1 MDAISDALNN
11 NQLVCIFPEGK
22 ITYSGE
28 MNKFKDGIEKIIQRN
43 PVPVTPLVLK
53 GLWGS
58 FFSRKDGQAMS
69 TRPKRFFSTIGIVAG
84 DTVAAEEV
92 TSTILFERV
101 KRLRGDAL

>member
-1 MDAISDALNN
+1 
-11 NQLVCIFPEGK
+11 
-22 ITYSGE
+22 
-28 MNKFKDGIEKIIQRN
+28 
-43 PVPVTPLVLK
+43 
-53 GLWGS
+53 
-58 FFSRKDGQAMS
+58 MS